1 VLSKGQRLFCL
12 LAFCAVAVPVL
23 GAATFNAATFEELAA
38 GAAAAR
44 AADRLP
50 EAIDLYGQALNLKP
64 DWLEGW
70 WYLGTLD
77 YDADRYP
84 EAQTAFARFV
94 QLADKPP
101 GWAFL
106 GLSEFENGEY
116 KQAREHLQK
125 ALDAG
130 LPPDIEPAARFHQAL
145 LLTRQGLFDQAW
157 HLYKPLVQHGV
168 NNAALIAGLGLNAL
182 TKPML
187 PKEAPGDWQEPIAAA
202 GKAAYAWLSGDNG
215 ATDAAFHALLT
226 AYPSAPGVH
235 NFYATYLLIAHPGD
249 AMQEFRRELEVNPQC
264 AEARAMLAIL
274 ILKSGQSGDAVSLA
288 RKAAEDQPA
297 SALAQFAYG
306 LTLADPRQAAE
317 HLEIAERLDPSNLE
331 CHVALAGAYSK
342 TGRYDDA
349 RRERKAAIQ
358 LARDSD
364 AK

>member
-1 VLSKGQRLFCL
+1 MLRHCRTR
-12 LAFCAVAVPVL
+12 PERR
-23 GAATFNAATFEELAA
+23 ATFEELAA

-50 EAIDLYGQALNLKP
+50 EAIELYGQALHLKP

-70 WYLGTLD
+70 WYLGTLY

-84 EAQTAFARFV
+84 DAQAAFAQFV
-94 QLADKPP
+94 KLAGKPP
-101 GWAFL
+101 GFAFL
-106 GLSEFENGEY
+106 GLCEFENGEY
-116 KQAREHLQK
+116 TKAHEHLQK

-130 LPPDIEPAARFHQAL
+130 LPPDIEPAARFHEAL
-145 LLTRQGLFDQAW
+145 LLTRLGLFDQAW
-157 HLYKPLVQHGV
+157 HLYKALVQHGV
-168 NNAALIAGLGLNAL
+168 HDPALLAGLGLNAL

-202 GKAAYAWLSGDNG
+202 GKAAYAWLAGDNA
-215 ATDAAFHALLT
+215 ATEAAFRALLT
-226 AYPSAPGVH
+226 AYPTAPGVH
-235 NFYATYLLIAHPGD
+235 NFYATYLLIAHPDD
-249 AMQEFRRELEVNPQC
+249 AMPEFRRELEVNPQC

-274 ILKSGQSGDAVSLA
+274 LLKSGQSGDAASVA

-297 SALAQFAYG
+297 SPLAQFAYG
-306 LTLADPRQAAE
+306 LTLADPRQAVE

-342 TGRYDDA
+342 AGRYDDA
-349 RRERKAAIQ
+349 RRERKVAIQ

-364 AK
+364 ARGSR